1 MTKKAQVAALDTDD
15 VTTVSSYAAVAQCK
29 KGHVSPLHS
38 FLSNMKVPFSG
49 LGVAMTKDPATLMV
63 GQYFKRKRDIME
75 IALTSATGIGL
86 AAISAFLMLSAG

>member
-1 MTKKAQVAALDTDD
+1 
-15 VTTVSSYAAVAQCK
+15 
-29 KGHVSPLHS
+29 
-38 FLSNMKVPFSG
+38 MKVPFSG